1 MFFNWEAETKAYL
14 EECRHDL
21 IKKMLKKRINEGV
34 LAVLQHYKDYHMVK
48 DEASVLKGIQSRS
61 QLGSEDII
69 SLLDTKFIWKQN
81 VHIIFSGR
89 CY

>member
-1 MFFNWEAETKAYL
+1 M
-14 EECRHDL
+14 

-69 SLLDTKFIWKQN
+69 SLLDTKFI
-81 VHIIFSGR
+81 
-89 CY
+89 